1 MKILIWSGYQSSK
14 WNLNTWLKDGIGG
27 SEYCILQLAIA
38 LNKLNHNVTVSGD
51 VENGDF
57 EWKLEMDYF
66 VKTFTKLA
74 QASDEKVQDSDLTYA
89 ALNQRCATIIKAG
102 DFPNKIAKKKT
113 VKPVPQ

>member
-51 VENGDF
+51 VEEGNFDGVQLNMTRLTFGCIMNTFINGIWVMK
-57 EWKLEMDYF
+57 WKIG
-66 VKTFTKLA
+66 K
-74 QASDEKVQDSDLTYA
+74 
-89 ALNQRCATIIKAG
+89 NI
-102 DFPNKIAKKKT
+102 
-113 VKPVPQ
+113 